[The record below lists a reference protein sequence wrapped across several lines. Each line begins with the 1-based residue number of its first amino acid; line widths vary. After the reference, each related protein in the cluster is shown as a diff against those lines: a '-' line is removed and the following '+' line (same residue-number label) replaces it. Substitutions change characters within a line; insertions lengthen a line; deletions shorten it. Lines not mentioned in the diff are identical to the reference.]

1 LLDVGSRFGLSRSAQ
16 QLLARN
22 AGRSALRFVS
32 QSLRLIGQAL
42 IQGRCLL
49 YTASSLHGTTPHE

>member
-1 LLDVGSRFGLSRSAQ
+1 VSSRFSLSCSAQ

-22 AGRSALRFVS
+22 AGRRALRFVS
-32 QSLRLIGQAL
+32 QSLRLISQTL
-42 IQGRCLL
+42 IEWRGLL